1 MSVHPG
7 ALGMLSPDL
16 SRPQWAAC
24 SFFHLHHP
32 AEGAVNTLSV
42 GPSKTPGVQVT
53 EASLPVNSQH
63 ADTTLIVTAE

>member
-1 MSVHPG
+1 MNVDPG

-16 SRPQWAAC
+16 GRPQWAAS

-42 GPSKTPGVQVT
+42 GLSKTSGVQVT
-53 EASLPVNSQH
+53 ETSPPVSSQH
-63 ADTTLIVTAE
+63 ADATLKVTAE